1 MCSSAAPSHEPGSR
15 SPLTAS
21 SPMFSAVSA
30 TERSLRKYTT
40 FFFSFPVSAAV
51 HCSSFE
57 PSSTKT
63 RRLSG
68 SERKSSSG
76 RPPSSEASSFLNFS
90 GLHLRPRH
98 TAASSQP
105 VAGAEGAPSAI
116 AQLPGG
122 FCWLR
127 NVCGSREVEP
137 ASGKAHKFLPPLAN
151 QMEKHQ
157 RVHTVTFS

>member
-30 TERSLRKYTT
+30 TDRSLRKYTT

-122 FCWLR
+122 FCVWKRFDLAVIDPSSCAVVAT
-127 NVCGSREVEP
+127 NELDVAVVPFICS
-137 ASGKAHKFLPPLAN
+137 PPP
-151 QMEKHQ
+151 
-157 RVHTVTFS
+157 

>member
-122 FCWLR
+122 FCADRKRFDLAVDGDNGAAVVAADELARGVVPFIW
-127 NVCGSREVEP
+127 S
-137 ASGKAHKFLPPLAN
+137 PPP
-151 QMEKHQ
+151 
-157 RVHTVTFS
+157 